1 MRKSLEDRLQGSLE
15 RRERRR
21 EGVWK
26 IGTVQVCS
34 VFVFK
39 GLRHGREHGALTG
52 ARIQGYKG
60 LDLGYGHKLMYI
72 VSYSSFTVFYYRLDR
87 VLQPGDNGAGL

>member
-1 MRKSLEDRLQGSLE
+1 MASGVNRPEKEPGGQATGQSREE
-15 RRERRR
+15 REV
-21 EGVWK
+21 EGGVWK

-60 LDLGYGHKLMYI
+60 LDLGYGRKLMYI
-72 VSYSSFTVFYYRLDR
+72 VAHS
-87 VLQPGDNGAGL
+87 GL